1 MSTTAKQIR
10 ENRTITVDFRDEATY
25 VQLLGDGKAFV
36 ECVCAFLLS
45 LGFQL
50 AHKATCQG
58 GGCLTRHSHYL
69 RVRLGGVT
77 IWRIQCTRCRAVFT
91 VLPHFVLRY
100 RQMRPEV
107 ARDAL
112 LATHGGLSLEW
123 CAVICH
129 LSPMA
134 LYRLVCA
141 LGQQS
146 VVTVLTRCGLQL
158 PTYILADEKHSRC
171 LTEKVYLPTIVSGR
185 VLWHLGYTEEAS
197 AAAFTESYA
206 VFQLGASQH
215 EPSYRV
221 KGVLIDGFDSTAK
234 SMRTLFPRARLG
246 NCLRH
251 ALNKLPGKLTA
262 IPSSVR
268 KTLRSQFHTLLYRAR
283 QRKGLRVFALG
294 QRLRHFADHVAATVG
309 PANGERVRRWFQ
321 DKKAGWYAVLADPQ
335 MPVTSTLLDQ
345 AHNAIERKLFAM
357 KGFHHPG
364 GSQQAFLTGLAHLYN
379 LVPYQ
384 RRAQH
389 AGQCGV
395 EVEGGR
401 VPTPDW
407 MLNLQILTSG
417 GLQCAP
423 GVLPAKGA
431 GLLPLPRLR
440 TGHESFPSSG
450 SSISKA
456 V

>member
-1 MSTTAKQIR
+1 LHNTARQTR
-10 ENRTITVDFRDEATY
+10 ENRTITVDFQNEATY
-25 VQLLGDGKAFV
+25 FQLLGDGKAFV
-36 ECVCAFLLS
+36 ECVLAFILA

-50 AHKATCQG
+50 KHKATCSG
-58 GGCLTRHSHYL
+58 GGCMTRHSHYL

-77 IWRIQCTRCRAVFT
+77 IWRLQCTTCRAVFT
-91 VLPHFVLRY
+91 ILPHFILRY

-123 CAVICH
+123 CAVICN

-141 LGQQS
+141 FGHHSL
-146 VVTVLTRCGLQL
+146 VTVLTRCGLPL
-158 PTYILADEKHSRC
+158 PLYLLADEKHSTC
-171 LTEKVYLPTIVSGR
+171 LVDKVYLPTIVRGR
-185 VLWHLGYTEEAS
+185 VIWHLGYTTEAS
-197 AAAFTESYA
+197 AVAFSQSYR
-206 VFQLGASQH
+206 VFQQAALQQD
-215 EPSYRV
+215 PSYRA
-221 KGVLIDGFDSTAK
+221 KGVLTDGFDSTTK
-234 SMRTLFPRARLG
+234 SLRTLFPGAHLG
-246 NCLRH
+246 TCLRH
-251 ALNKLPGKLTA
+251 ALLKLPKKLTA
-262 IPSSVR
+262 ITSP
-268 KTLRSQFHTLLYRAR
+268 LRQALRTQFHTLWYRAR
-283 QRKGLRVFALG
+283 QRKSLRVFALG
-294 QRLRHFADHVAATVG
+294 QRLRRFADHITHIAG
-309 PANGERVRRWFQ
+309 EANGHRVRQWFQ
-321 DKKAGWYAVLADPQ
+321 AKKAGWYAVLEDPQ

-345 AHNAIERKLFAM
+345 SHNAMERKLFMM
-357 KGFHHPG
+357 KGFHHPK

-417 GLQCAP
+417 GF
-423 GVLPAKGA
+423 
-431 GLLPLPRLR
+431 R
-440 TGHESFPSSG
+440 
-450 SSISKA
+450 
-456 V
+456 